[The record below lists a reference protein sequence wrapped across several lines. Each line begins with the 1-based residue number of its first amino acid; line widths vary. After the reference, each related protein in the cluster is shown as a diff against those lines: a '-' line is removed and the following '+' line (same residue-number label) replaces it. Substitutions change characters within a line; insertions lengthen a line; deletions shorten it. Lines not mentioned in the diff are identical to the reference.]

1 MANDDFRAIGKVG
14 SEFKVYNDLRR
25 HLEEKGVDYDR
36 LPKLSSIE
44 CPPACFVYR
53 ARGDVEQARTDYIA
67 WLRLASETS
76 DINYRFDMP
85 AEVNYCRDCTPA
97 FKKEAEAAGACQFPH
112 VKFEVVQC
120 MGEKEMIG
128 VSRGEPVSP
137 KGYWKYEDMRLAEA
151 DLPDFIRDQLADV
164 RAGVIKEVLK

>member
-1 MANDDFRAIGKVG
+1 MASDDFRSIGKVG
-14 SEFKVYNDLRR
+14 GEFKVYDDLRR

-44 CPPACFVYR
+44 EPPRCFLYR

-137 KGYWKYEDMRLAEA
+137 KGYWKYEDMSLAEA
-151 DLPDFIRDQLADV
+151 DLPDFIQEQLADV